1 MKNVK
6 LVNKDASSAQ
16 YSIKDHK
23 QFGAKLLKE
32 IGWPVGTKY
41 QAFEFKPFAP
51 RLGYLNPAVP
61 SGRSLRVAYYAKPG
75 QIKVPAGFK
84 PVPGLELVPSKNFP
98 EFKKLTKTS
107 IHREYINPLKRYVSP
122 AFIKICDDFIDDDLK
137 KCRNMLLKHDDRTAG
152 IASTFRGKVK
162 GKPGTLVAWIWI
174 DSKLPK
180 AVRESAR
187 HLMAQW
193 LRGHSTPL
201 LGTVEHG
208 ASKKT
213 QKFFSSL
220 GFEPSRFI
228 VAPLRG

>member
-6 LVNKDASSAQ
+6 LINKDASSAL
-16 YSIKDHK
+16 YAIKDYK

-32 IGWPVGTKY
+32 IGWPVGPRY

-51 RLGYLNPAVP
+51 RQGYLNPAVP
-61 SGRSLRVAYYAKPG
+61 SGCSLRVAYYAKPG

-84 PVPGLELVPSKNFP
+84 PAPGLELVPSKNFP
-98 EFKKLTKTS
+98 EFRKLNQTS
-107 IHREYINPLKRYVSP
+107 LYREYINPLKRYLSP
-122 AFIKICDDFIDDDLK
+122 AFIKSCEDFIAGNLK
-137 KCRNMLLKHDDRTAG
+137 KCRNMLIRHDGRTVG

-162 GKPGTLVAWIWI
+162 GKPGTFVAWIWI

-187 HLMAQW
+187 HLVAKW

-201 LGTVEHG
+201 LCTAEHG

-228 VAPLRG
+228 VDPLRG

>member
-6 LVNKDASSAQ
+6 LVSKDATSAV

-23 QFGAKLLKE
+23 QFGSKLLKE
-32 IGWPVGTKY
+32 LGWPAGPTY

-51 RLGYLNPAVP
+51 RQGYLNPSVP
-61 SGRSLRVAYYAKPG
+61 SGCSLRVAYYAKPG

-84 PVPGLELVPSKNFP
+84 PAPGLELILSKDFK
-98 EFKKLTKTS
+98 EFQKLTKAS
-107 IHREYINPLKRYVSP
+107 LQREYIGPLKRSISP
-122 AFIKICDDFIDDDLK
+122 AFKKVYGHFINEDLK
-137 KCRNMLLKHDDRTAG
+137 KCRNMLLKHDGRTAG
-152 IASTFRGKVK
+152 VASTFRGKVK

-180 AVRESAR
+180 PVRESAR
-187 HLMAQW
+187 HLVAKW

-228 VAPLRG
+228 VDVLR

>member
-6 LVNKDASSAQ
+6 LVSKDAGSAV

-23 QFGAKLLKE
+23 QFGSKLLKE
-32 IGWPVGTKY
+32 LGWPAGPKY

-51 RLGYLNPAVP
+51 RQGYLNPAVP
-61 SGRSLRVAYYAKPG
+61 AGCSLRVAYYAKPG

-84 PVPGLELVPSKNFP
+84 PAPGLELVPSKNFP
-98 EFKKLTKTS
+98 EFKKLNKTS
-107 IHREYINPLKRYVSP
+107 IYREYLNPLKRYISP
-122 AFIKICDDFIDDDLK
+122 AFIKSCDEFIDVDLK
-137 KCRNMLLKHDDRTAG
+137 KCRNMLLKHDGRTVG
-152 IASTFRGKVK
+152 VASTLRSKVK

-174 DSKLPK
+174 DPKLPK

-187 HLMAQW
+187 HLVAKW

-201 LGTVEHG
+201 LGTSEHG

-220 GFEPSRFI
+220 GFEPARFI
-228 VAPLRG
+228 VDLLR